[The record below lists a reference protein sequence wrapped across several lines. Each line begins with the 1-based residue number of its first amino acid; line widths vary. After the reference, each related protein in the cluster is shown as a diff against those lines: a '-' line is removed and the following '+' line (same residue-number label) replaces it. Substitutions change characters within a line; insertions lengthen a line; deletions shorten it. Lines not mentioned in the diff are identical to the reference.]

1 MKKLFM
7 LPVLFLFTTSAQAD
21 NVSVYDG
28 HQKNTTPSQYEYD
41 SAQPLP
47 LPVYENEPHFSKL
60 LQIIDDDQPVITI
73 KARMTLIPPVHQ
85 NV

>member
-1 MKKLFM
+1 M
-7 LPVLFLFTTSAQAD
+7 LPALFLFATSVQAD

-41 SAQPLP
+41 LAQPVP
-47 LPVYENEPHFSKL
+47 PPVYEYEPHFFKL
-60 LQIIDDDQPVITI
+60 LQIIDDDQPVVTI
-73 KARMTLIPPVHQ
+73 KADMTLIQPIHQ